1 MILIRPVVSCAF
13 LLGLSMFASS
23 AYAED
28 HIGKNALQFSPSI
41 SIGGEY
47 RTNLYLQEG
56 LLESSDGTIV
66 GQPLTAGT
74 AILVNPVLKLK
85 YETSGIKTALGVN
98 YRARKYISSDEI
110 DISGLDRFKDL
121 QLSGGID
128 LYPIKSLGVSLSNSL
143 TSSGRETSA
152 DDAASAY
159 LQTIRNNF
167 RGGLLVRPGSALEV
181 SVGGSYDI
189 VDITD
194 ALSVSGETA
203 STINNKQSFG
213 WYGDVQWKF
222 FPRTSFF
229 VNVRQDTFDW
239 QNKVV
244 FSDETCITSFTG
256 DCEIAS
262 AIPNGSTLRTS
273 VGFTGRL
280 SERLLLKTALN
291 YGTAT
296 YDTESLT
303 DGISLGEQLASIVD
317 SAGANLD
324 GLNGLGV
331 STGLTYLFSDTHT
344 FDLSYDKDFM
354 DVYFTNFSV
363 YHQIKASHSVRLFNT
378 VTWDANVRYRIDSYE
393 GSVTR
398 TDNRISVDSSVN
410 ISLQKRI
417 ALRVGG
423 GWAQLASTP
432 EFFNIEYDDVRVH
445 GGFVVGY

>member
-1 MILIRPVVSCAF
+1 
-13 LLGLSMFASS
+13 MFASS

-28 HIGKNALQFSPSI
+28 HLGKNALQFSPSI
-41 SIGGEY
+41 SLGGEY

-56 LLESSDGTIV
+56 LLESSDGSIV

-74 AILVNPVLKLK
+74 AILINPVFKLK
-85 YETSGIKTALGVN
+85 YENSGIKTSLGVN
-98 YRARKYISSDEI
+98 YRARKFISSDEI
-110 DISGLDRFKDL
+110 DLSGLDRFKDV
-121 QLSGGID
+121 QVAGGLE

-167 RGGLLVRPGSALEV
+167 RGGVLIRPGSALEL

-194 ALSVSGETA
+194 AISSANDTA
-203 STINNKQSFG
+203 SRINNKQSYG
-213 WYGDVQWKF
+213 WYGDMQWKF

-229 VNVRQDTFDW
+229 INVSQDNFDW
-239 QNKVV
+239 ENKVV
-244 FSDETCITSFTG
+244 FSDDACIQSFTG
-256 DCEIAS
+256 GCEIAS
-262 AIPNGSTLRTS
+262 VIPNGSTLRTAL
-273 VGFTGRL
+273 GFTGRL
-280 SERLLLKTALN
+280 SERLLLKTAVN

-303 DGISLGEQLASIVD
+303 DGISLGEQLASVASTAD
-317 SAGANLD
+317 VNLE

-331 STGLTYLFSDTHT
+331 STGLTYLFSDSHT

-354 DVYFTNFSV
+354 DVYFSNFSV
-363 YHQIKASHSVRLFNT
+363 FHQIKASHSVLLFNK
-378 VTWDANVRYRIDSYE
+378 VQWDANVRYRIDSYE
-393 GSVTR
+393 GTVTR
-398 TDNRISVDSSVN
+398 TDNRISADTSLN
-410 ISLQKRI
+410 IAIQKRI
-417 ALRVGG
+417 SLRVGG
-423 GWAQLASTP
+423 GWSQLASTP

-445 GGFVVGY
+445 GGLVVGY